1 MSNCVNLRVFHGG
14 NFINKDN
21 EFNYNNGSVHDGIE
35 IGIAKF
41 RVKKCYAEVR
51 NTLNL
56 RSPLRFGLR
65 RKE

>member
-35 IGIAKF
+35 FGIAKF
-41 RVKKCYAEVR
+41 CVKYIRLQYIYCYYIVVAHS
-51 NTLNL
+51 NSYNNSL
-56 RSPLRFGLR
+56 
-65 RKE
+65 